1 MTYKEHNEIN
11 RRLEAVESENKALR
25 AQVKEQGQVIRAIE
39 ERTAELL
46 AKMALAGELDFL
58 DATKAVKP

>member
-1 MTYKEHNEIN
+1 MTHREHNEIN

-25 AQVKEQGQVIRAIE
+25 EQVKEQGQLLRAVE

-46 AKMALAGELDFL
+46 ARMARAGELDFL

>member
-1 MTYKEHNEIN
+1 MTRFVPI
-11 RRLEAVESENKALR
+11 VVVVS
-25 AQVKEQGQVIRAIE
+25 

-46 AKMALAGELDFL
+46 ARMARAGELDFL